1 MHSRSPAVSLRE
13 LSAMNQAM
21 EGLEGLPDS
30 QKQDLMQKI
39 EEMQV
44 RDRYEGDEI
53 TFPIW
58 SSALL
63 LTHTR
68 LSMSSQRVL
77 YVVTNRMVCSLR
89 MYNSLVQKCFTDCV
103 ESFRRKDLDSA
114 EEKARAPPLL
124 FAPS

>member
-1 MHSRSPAVSLRE
+1 MYSRSTAVSLKE

-53 TFPIW
+53 TWPIW
-58 SSALL
+58 SSTLL
-63 LTHTR
+63 LTHTEAFHELTKICVCR
-68 LSMSSQRVL
+68 NYSNGLQPT
-77 YVVTNRMVCSLR
+77 YV
-89 MYNSLVQKCFTDCV
+89 
-103 ESFRRKDLDSA
+103 
-114 EEKARAPPLL
+114 
-124 FAPS
+124 

>member
-1 MHSRSPAVSLRE
+1 MYSRSSAVSLKE

-53 TFPIW
+53 TSPIW
-58 SSALL
+58 SSTLL
-63 LTHTR
+63 LRHVR
-68 LSMSSQRVL
+68 LSVSSQ
-77 YVVTNRMVCSLR
+77 NFS
-89 MYNSLVQKCFTDCV
+89 
-103 ESFRRKDLDSA
+103 
-114 EEKARAPPLL
+114 
-124 FAPS
+124 